1 MTDTVETSF
10 GKVGLTLS
18 NDAVARD
25 LEAWFVAEI
34 LPLEA
39 GLMQFLRR
47 SGRSAAVISDL
58 RQEIYLRVCQSARQQ
73 IPHPV
78 KPFVFSVARN
88 LLVDR
93 FRKEH
98 VVPIEAVAELDTL
111 NIPADEPGPE
121 RSVIAHDM
129 LRRLQAAIE
138 RLPPRCREAVVLKRI
153 EGHSRREIA
162 ERMGIAEQTVSD
174 HIAYGMR
181 ILADVLYGEP
191 PEIGGGA

>member
-25 LEAWFVAEI
+25 LEAWFVAEV

-47 SGRSAAVISDL
+47 SGRSAAEISDL

-88 LLVDR
+88 LLVDQMR
-93 FRKEH
+93 RDH
-98 VVPIEAVAELDTL
+98 VIPIDAVTDLDAL
-111 NIPADEPGPE
+111 NIAADMPGPDRVTIARDE
-121 RSVIAHDM
+121 LRRVRVALEDLPPRAREVVI
-129 LRRLQAAIE
+129 LRRLEGLSRSAI
-138 RLPPRCREAVVLKRI
+138 AM
-153 EGHSRREIA
+153 
-162 ERMGIAEQTVSD
+162 RMGITEKTVSE
-174 HIAYGMR
+174 HLTNGLRA
-181 ILADVLYGEP
+181 LANLLYSEF
-191 PEIGGGA
+191 EITRGPK